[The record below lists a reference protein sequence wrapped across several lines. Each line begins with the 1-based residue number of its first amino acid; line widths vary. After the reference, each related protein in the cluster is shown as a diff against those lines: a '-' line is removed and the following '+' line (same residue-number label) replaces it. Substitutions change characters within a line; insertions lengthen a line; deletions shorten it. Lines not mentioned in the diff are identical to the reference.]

1 MNLIKLFLLHQH
13 HILLNILD
21 MLTSTKFYHGE
32 WTCLELIIQI
42 RSVHIHND
50 LKNRVCIRVFEAW
63 AKLAQ
68 EW

>member
-32 WTCLELIIQI
+32 WTCSELIIQI
-42 RSVHIHND
+42 RFTFTMTS
-50 LKNRVCIRVFEAW
+50 KNRMCIRVFEAW